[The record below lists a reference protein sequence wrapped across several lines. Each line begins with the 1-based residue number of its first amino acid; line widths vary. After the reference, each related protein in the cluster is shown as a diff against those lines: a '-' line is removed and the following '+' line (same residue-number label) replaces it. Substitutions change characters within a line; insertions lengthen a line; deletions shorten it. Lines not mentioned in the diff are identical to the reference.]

1 MKPKLSLYISIAATI
16 LCSVLIF
23 KVNVNSDMTK
33 YLPDGSQMRQGLE
46 IIQDEF
52 GLSPASVGSVRIMT
66 GRLDSASCAKVR
78 ASLLE
83 RPEVISVSD
92 SHSSTLTASPEGD
105 SHNSTPTASPEGG
118 YTLLELG
125 VVPGTDLKALAKEL
139 AKDFSKDTVIGTSLD
154 GATPNPLIL
163 IIGIIILVVILLVMT
178 KSWLEPVLLMIA
190 TGMAVI
196 VNMGTNAF
204 LESVSITTNSIA
216 AILQLVLSIDYSVIL
231 MNRYRQEKSHNHD
244 KEVAIRRAIRKS
256 FRPVLSSS
264 CTTVIGL
271 LMLCFMSLK
280 IGADLGVVLAK
291 GVLCSLLFTY
301 SALPGLLVI
310 FDKGIERSGKPVP
323 ILPTDGIA
331 RMSEKHRIPIS
342 IAFLALFAAAFILHY
357 NTKISFSTDY
367 VSPID
372 EVFPKANSVIAVY
385 DNRDEQQIIGLMDT
399 LKGDPHVQTTLSYPS
414 LMLKQLDVNELEM
427 LLATL
432 APERATQMNEETI
445 RLACYSVRSREC
457 EPIKLSFSEFAGFLA
472 EQAESDGLISG
483 FIDEQMREEIRI
495 LKDLNSPQ
503 QNVPLSPQQS
513 LTSPTPGIPATN
525 SPTPGFELEAQP
537 QGPQA
542 DDERMGVGEYMR
554 RQAELNPHHE
564 SLRLRD
570 LSDADKI
577 RTEMDQK
584 QLSQFLGSS
593 AYQTK
598 MVFSFSGGAKTMS
611 PLRFVHFLSED
622 LFKRKAL
629 AAFVSKE
636 QKEGLELR
644 KKLMDLADRGEKLP
658 VSELDAIYRA
668 FQLEPL
674 PLSSELP
681 DAGAY
686 PEAKSDAH
694 ASGESKAATGQ
705 ECFET
710 QDSLSIAP
718 PAKSAETSQASS
730 GQPSLAGQA
739 TQSEQA
745 ALDAFEEENDDP
757 RLLVLMELLDPG
769 LKLSAEQ
776 MSVQIRR
783 LGEDIPAPAMKL
795 IYNFYGS
802 THNYDPSWKVSL
814 SELMDFLTGEMLS
827 DPQLVAMIPEN
838 LLDELKSAKT
848 EMEEGL
854 AQLHGEDHSLAL
866 IVSDYPG
873 ESEETSAFVGRISE
887 LFSQELEQD
896 YCLVGE
902 SVMYEEMRS
911 GFNAQLK
918 FVTILTVLAIFLV
931 VALTFRSPLIAF
943 FLVMSVMTAVYVNV
957 CASGIGG
964 RTYLYLAYLI
974 VQSILM
980 GSTID
985 YGILFTNYYRE
996 TGSLRKAYKRATPT
1010 ILTSGLIMIIVPG
1023 IIGVAIKDAMVS
1035 PIVTSLS
1042 IGTLAAVVVVIFLL
1056 PAMISTSFK
1065 IRQRLRSLL
1074 ESRLGKH
1081 TR

>member
-92 SHSSTLTASPEGD
+92 SHSSTLTAGS
-105 SHNSTPTASPEGG
+105 EGG

-342 IAFLALFAAAFILHY
+342 IAFLALFAAAFVLHY

-372 EVFPKANSVIAVY
+372 EVFPKANSIIAVY

-432 APERATQMNEETI
+432 APERAAQMNEETI

-483 FIDEQMREEIRI
+483 FIDEQMREEIRL
-495 LKDLNSPQ
+495 LKDLTSPQ

-513 LTSPTPGIPATN
+513 IT

-537 QGPQA
+537 HGPQA

-681 DAGAY
+681 DAGAFT
-686 PEAKSDAH
+686 EAKSDAH
-694 ASGESKAATGQ
+694 ASGESKATTGQ

-745 ALDAFEEENDDP
+745 ALDAFEEKNDDP
-757 RLLVLMELLDPG
+757 RLLMLMELLDPG

-838 LLDELKSAKT
+838 LLGELKSAKT

>member
-83 RPEVISVSD
+83 RPEVISVND
-92 SHSSTLTASPEGD
+92 SHSSTL
-105 SHNSTPTASPEGG
+105 TASPEGG

-280 IGADLGVVLAK
+280 IGADLGIVLAK

-372 EVFPKANSVIAVY
+372 EVFPKANSIIAVY

-432 APERATQMNEETI
+432 APERAAQMNEETI

-483 FIDEQMREEIRI
+483 FIDEQMREEIRL
-495 LKDLNSPQ
+495 LKDLTSPQ

-513 LTSPTPGIPATN
+513 ITSQ
-525 SPTPGFELEAQP
+525 TPGFELEAQP

-593 AYQTK
+593 AYQTR

-694 ASGESKAATGQ
+694 ASGESKATTGQ

-745 ALDAFEEENDDP
+745 VLDAFEEENDDP

-802 THNYDPSWKVSL
+802 THNYNPSWKVSL

-957 CASGIGG
+957 CASGFGG

>member
-92 SHSSTLTASPEGD
+92 SHTSTPTASPEGD
-105 SHNSTPTASPEGG
+105 SHSSTLTSGPEGG

-280 IGADLGVVLAK
+280 IGADLGIVLAK

-432 APERATQMNEETI
+432 APERAAQMNEETI

-483 FIDEQMREEIRI
+483 FIDEQMREEIRL
-495 LKDLNSPQ
+495 LKDLT
-503 QNVPLSPQQS
+503 SPQQS
-513 LTSPTPGIPATN
+513 IT

-694 ASGESKAATGQ
+694 ASGESKATTGQ

>member
-83 RPEVISVSD
+83 RPEVISVND
-92 SHSSTLTASPEGD
+92 SHSSTL
-105 SHNSTPTASPEGG
+105 TASPEGG

-280 IGADLGVVLAK
+280 IGADLGIVLAK

-342 IAFLALFAAAFILHY
+342 IAFLALFAAAFVLHY

-372 EVFPKANSVIAVY
+372 EVFPKANSIIAVY

-432 APERATQMNEETI
+432 APERAAQMNEETI

-483 FIDEQMREEIRI
+483 FIDEQMREEIRL
-495 LKDLNSPQ
+495 LKDLTSPQ

-513 LTSPTPGIPATN
+513 ITSQ
-525 SPTPGFELEAQP
+525 TPGFELEAQP

-593 AYQTK
+593 AYQTR

-694 ASGESKAATGQ
+694 ASGESKATTGQ

>member
-92 SHSSTLTASPEGD
+92 SHSSTLTAGPED
-105 SHNSTPTASPEGG
+105 G

-280 IGADLGVVLAK
+280 IGADLGIVLAK

-342 IAFLALFAAAFILHY
+342 IAFLALFAAAFVLHY

-414 LMLKQLDVNELEM
+414 LMLKQLDVNELGM

-432 APERATQMNEETI
+432 APERAAQMNEETI

-483 FIDEQMREEIRI
+483 FIDEQMREEIRL
-495 LKDLNSPQ
+495 LKDLTSPQ

-513 LTSPTPGIPATN
+513 ITST
-525 SPTPGFELEAQP
+525 TPGFELEAQP

-593 AYQTK
+593 AYQTR

-681 DAGAY
+681 DAGAFT
-686 PEAKSDAH
+686 EAKSDTQ

-783 LGEDIPAPAMKL
+783 LGEDIPVPAMKL

-838 LLDELKSAKT
+838 LLGELKSAKT

-957 CASGIGG
+957 CASGFGG

-1035 PIVTSLS
+1035 PSVTSLS

>member
-92 SHSSTLTASPEGD
+92 SHSSTLTAGPED
-105 SHNSTPTASPEGG
+105 G

-280 IGADLGVVLAK
+280 IGADLGIVLAK

-372 EVFPKANSVIAVY
+372 EVFPKANSIIAVY

-427 LLATL
+427 ILATL
-432 APERATQMNEETI
+432 APERAAQMNEETI

-483 FIDEQMREEIRI
+483 FIDEQMREEIRL
-495 LKDLNSPQ
+495 LKDLTSPQ

-513 LTSPTPGIPATN
+513 IT

-593 AYQTK
+593 AYQTR

-681 DAGAY
+681 DAGAFT
-686 PEAKSDAH
+686 EAKSDAH

-957 CASGIGG
+957 CASGFGG

>member
-66 GRLDSASCAKVR
+66 GRLDSASCVKVR

-92 SHSSTLTASPEGD
+92 SHSSTLTAGS
-105 SHNSTPTASPEGG
+105 EGG

-125 VVPGTDLKALAKEL
+125 VVPGTDLKALTKEL

-231 MNRYRQEKSHNHD
+231 MNRYRQEKNHNHD

-280 IGADLGVVLAK
+280 IGADLGIVLAK

-342 IAFLALFAAAFILHY
+342 IAFLALFAAAFVLHY

-427 LLATL
+427 ILATL
-432 APERATQMNEETI
+432 APERAAQMNEETI

-483 FIDEQMREEIRI
+483 FIDEQMREEIRL
-495 LKDLNSPQ
+495 LKDLTSPQ

-513 LTSPTPGIPATN
+513 IT

-718 PAKSAETSQASS
+718 PAKSAETSHASS

-827 DPQLVAMIPEN
+827 DPQLIAMIPEN

-873 ESEETSAFVGRISE
+873 ESEKTSAFVGRISE

-943 FLVMSVMTAVYVNV
+943 FLVMSVMTAVYVNI
-957 CASGIGG
+957 CASGFGG

>member
-92 SHSSTLTASPEGD
+92 SHSSTLTAGS
-105 SHNSTPTASPEGG
+105 EGG

-125 VVPGTDLKALAKEL
+125 VVPGTDLKALTKEL

-231 MNRYRQEKSHNHD
+231 MNRYRQEKNHNHD

-280 IGADLGVVLAK
+280 IGADLGIVLAK

-342 IAFLALFAAAFILHY
+342 IAFLALFAAAFVLHY

-427 LLATL
+427 ILATL
-432 APERATQMNEETI
+432 APERAAQMNEETI

-483 FIDEQMREEIRI
+483 FIDEQMREEIRL
-495 LKDLNSPQ
+495 LKDLTSPQ

-513 LTSPTPGIPATN
+513 IT

-718 PAKSAETSQASS
+718 PAKSAETSHASS

-873 ESEETSAFVGRISE
+873 ESEKTSAFVGRISE

-943 FLVMSVMTAVYVNV
+943 FLVMSVMTAVYVNI
-957 CASGIGG
+957 CSSGFGG

>member
-92 SHSSTLTASPEGD
+92 SHSSTLTASPED
-105 SHNSTPTASPEGG
+105 G

-280 IGADLGVVLAK
+280 IGADLGIVLAK

-342 IAFLALFAAAFILHY
+342 IAFLALFAAAFVLHY

-372 EVFPKANSVIAVY
+372 EVFPKANSIIAVY

-432 APERATQMNEETI
+432 APERAAQMNEETI

-483 FIDEQMREEIRI
+483 FIDDQMREEIRL
-495 LKDLNSPQ
+495 LKDLTSPQ

-513 LTSPTPGIPATN
+513 IT

-694 ASGESKAATGQ
+694 ASGESKATTGQ

>member
-92 SHSSTLTASPEGD
+92 SHSSTLTADPEGD
-105 SHNSTPTASPEGG
+105 

-280 IGADLGVVLAK
+280 IGADLGIVLAK

-432 APERATQMNEETI
+432 APERAAQMNEETI

-483 FIDEQMREEIRI
+483 FIDEQMREEIRL
-495 LKDLNSPQ
+495 LKDLTSPQ

-513 LTSPTPGIPATN
+513 ITSQ
-525 SPTPGFELEAQP
+525 TPGFELEAQP
-537 QGPQA
+537 HGPQA

-593 AYQTK
+593 AYQTR

-686 PEAKSDAH
+686 PEAKSDTH
-694 ASGESKAATGQ
+694 ASGESKASTGQ

-710 QDSLSIAP
+710 QDSLSIAQ

>member
-52 GLSPASVGSVRIMT
+52 GLSPASAGSVRIMT

-92 SHSSTLTASPEGD
+92 SHSSTLT
-105 SHNSTPTASPEGG
+105 TSPEGG

-280 IGADLGVVLAK
+280 IGADLGIVLAK

-432 APERATQMNEETI
+432 APERAAQMNEETI

-483 FIDEQMREEIRI
+483 FIDEQMREEIRL
-495 LKDLNSPQ
+495 LKDLTSPK

-513 LTSPTPGIPATN
+513 IT

-694 ASGESKAATGQ
+694 ASGESKATTGQ

-838 LLDELKSAKT
+838 LLGELKSAKT

>member
-52 GLSPASVGSVRIMT
+52 GLSPASAGSVRIMT

-92 SHSSTLTASPEGD
+92 SHSSTLT
-105 SHNSTPTASPEGG
+105 TSPEGG

-280 IGADLGVVLAK
+280 IGADLGIVLAK

-342 IAFLALFAAAFILHY
+342 IAFLALFAAAFVLHY

-432 APERATQMNEETI
+432 APERAAQMNEETI

-483 FIDEQMREEIRI
+483 FIDEQMREEIRL
-495 LKDLNSPQ
+495 LKDLTSPK

-513 LTSPTPGIPATN
+513 IT

-694 ASGESKAATGQ
+694 ASGESKATTGQ

-769 LKLSAEQ
+769 LKFSAEQ

>member
-92 SHSSTLTASPEGD
+92 SHSSTLTAGS
-105 SHNSTPTASPEGG
+105 EGG

-280 IGADLGVVLAK
+280 IGADLGIVLAK

-432 APERATQMNEETI
+432 APERAAQMNEETI

-483 FIDEQMREEIRI
+483 FIDEQMREEIRL
-495 LKDLNSPQ
+495 LKDLTSPK

-513 LTSPTPGIPATN
+513 IT

-838 LLDELKSAKT
+838 LLGELKSAKT

-854 AQLHGEDHSLAL
+854 AQLHGEDHSLAM

-1074 ESRLGKH
+1074 ESHLGKH

>member
-92 SHSSTLTASPEGD
+92 SHSSTLTAGS
-105 SHNSTPTASPEGG
+105 EGG

-280 IGADLGVVLAK
+280 IGADLGIVLAK

-414 LMLKQLDVNELEM
+414 LMLKQLDVNELGM

-432 APERATQMNEETI
+432 APERAAQMNEETI
-445 RLACYSVRSREC
+445 RLACYSVRSRER

-483 FIDEQMREEIRI
+483 FIDEQMREEIRL
-495 LKDLNSPQ
+495 LKDLTSPQ

-513 LTSPTPGIPATN
+513 IT

-593 AYQTK
+593 AYQTR

-873 ESEETSAFVGRISE
+873 ESEKTSAFVGRISE

-943 FLVMSVMTAVYVNV
+943 FLVMSVMTAVYVNI
-957 CASGIGG
+957 CASGFGG

>member
-92 SHSSTLTASPEGD
+92 SHSSTLTAGS
-105 SHNSTPTASPEGG
+105 EGG

-280 IGADLGVVLAK
+280 IGADLGIVLAK

-432 APERATQMNEETI
+432 APERAAQMNEETI

-483 FIDEQMREEIRI
+483 FIDEQMREEIRL
-495 LKDLNSPQ
+495 LKDLTSPK

-513 LTSPTPGIPATN
+513 IT

-838 LLDELKSAKT
+838 LLGELKSAKT

-854 AQLHGEDHSLAL
+854 AQLHGEDHSLAM

-943 FLVMSVMTAVYVNV
+943 FLVMSVMTAVYVNI
-957 CASGIGG
+957 CASGFGG

>member
-125 VVPGTDLKALAKEL
+125 VVPGTDLKALTKEL

-280 IGADLGVVLAK
+280 IGADLGIVLAK

-342 IAFLALFAAAFILHY
+342 IAFLALFAAAFVLHY

-385 DNRDEQQIIGLMDT
+385 DNRD
-399 LKGDPHVQTTLSYPS
+399 
-414 LMLKQLDVNELEM
+414 
-427 LLATL
+427 
-432 APERATQMNEETI
+432 
-445 RLACYSVRSREC
+445 
-457 EPIKLSFSEFAGFLA
+457 
-472 EQAESDGLISG
+472 
-483 FIDEQMREEIRI
+483 
-495 LKDLNSPQ
+495 
-503 QNVPLSPQQS
+503 
-513 LTSPTPGIPATN
+513 
-525 SPTPGFELEAQP
+525 
-537 QGPQA
+537 
-542 DDERMGVGEYMR
+542 
-554 RQAELNPHHE
+554 
-564 SLRLRD
+564 
-570 LSDADKI
+570 
-577 RTEMDQK
+577 
-584 QLSQFLGSS
+584 
-593 AYQTK
+593 
-598 MVFSFSGGAKTMS
+598 
-611 PLRFVHFLSED
+611 
-622 LFKRKAL
+622 
-629 AAFVSKE
+629 
-636 QKEGLELR
+636 
-644 KKLMDLADRGEKLP
+644 
-658 VSELDAIYRA
+658 
-668 FQLEPL
+668 
-674 PLSSELP
+674 
-681 DAGAY
+681 
-686 PEAKSDAH
+686 
-694 ASGESKAATGQ
+694 
-705 ECFET
+705 
-710 QDSLSIAP
+710 
-718 PAKSAETSQASS
+718 
-730 GQPSLAGQA
+730 
-739 TQSEQA
+739 
-745 ALDAFEEENDDP
+745 
-757 RLLVLMELLDPG
+757 
-769 LKLSAEQ
+769 
-776 MSVQIRR
+776 
-783 LGEDIPAPAMKL
+783 
-795 IYNFYGS
+795 
-802 THNYDPSWKVSL
+802 
-814 SELMDFLTGEMLS
+814 
-827 DPQLVAMIPEN
+827 
-838 LLDELKSAKT
+838 
-848 EMEEGL
+848 
-854 AQLHGEDHSLAL
+854 
-866 IVSDYPG
+866 
-873 ESEETSAFVGRISE
+873 
-887 LFSQELEQD
+887 
-896 YCLVGE
+896 
-902 SVMYEEMRS
+902 
-911 GFNAQLK
+911 
-918 FVTILTVLAIFLV
+918 
-931 VALTFRSPLIAF
+931 
-943 FLVMSVMTAVYVNV
+943 
-957 CASGIGG
+957 
-964 RTYLYLAYLI
+964 
-974 VQSILM
+974 
-980 GSTID
+980 
-985 YGILFTNYYRE
+985 
-996 TGSLRKAYKRATPT
+996 
-1010 ILTSGLIMIIVPG
+1010 
-1023 IIGVAIKDAMVS
+1023 
-1035 PIVTSLS
+1035 
-1042 IGTLAAVVVVIFLL
+1042 
-1056 PAMISTSFK
+1056 
-1065 IRQRLRSLL
+1065 
-1074 ESRLGKH
+1074 
-1081 TR
+1081 

>member
-83 RPEVISVSD
+83 RPEVISVSESHSSTLTAGPEGD
-92 SHSSTLTASPEGD
+92 SHSSTLTAGS
-105 SHNSTPTASPEGG
+105 EGG

-280 IGADLGVVLAK
+280 IGADLGIVLAK

-399 LKGDPHVQTTLSYPS
+399 LKGDPPVQTPLSYPS

-432 APERATQMNEETI
+432 APERAAQMNEETI
-445 RLACYSVRSREC
+445 RLACYSVRSRER

-483 FIDEQMREEIRI
+483 FIDDQMREEIRL
-495 LKDLNSPQ
+495 LKDLTSPQ

-513 LTSPTPGIPATN
+513 IT

-694 ASGESKAATGQ
+694 ASGESKATTGQ

-745 ALDAFEEENDDP
+745 ALDAFEEESDDP

-776 MSVQIRR
+776 MSVQFRR

>member
-92 SHSSTLTASPEGD
+92 SHSSTLTAGS
-105 SHNSTPTASPEGG
+105 EGG

-280 IGADLGVVLAK
+280 IGADLGIVLAK

-432 APERATQMNEETI
+432 APERAAQMNEETI

-483 FIDEQMREEIRI
+483 FIDEQMREEIRL
-495 LKDLNSPQ
+495 LKDLTSPK

-513 LTSPTPGIPATN
+513 IT

-593 AYQTK
+593 AYQTR

-730 GQPSLAGQA
+730 GQPSLAGQS

-873 ESEETSAFVGRISE
+873 ESEKTSAFVGRISE

-943 FLVMSVMTAVYVNV
+943 FLVMSVMTAVYVNI
-957 CASGIGG
+957 CASGFGG

>member
-52 GLSPASVGSVRIMT
+52 GLSPASVGGVRIMT

-92 SHSSTLTASPEGD
+92 SHSSTL
-105 SHNSTPTASPEGG
+105 TASPEGG

-280 IGADLGVVLAK
+280 IGADLGIVLAK

-432 APERATQMNEETI
+432 APERAAQMNEETI

-483 FIDEQMREEIRI
+483 FIDEQMREEIRL
-495 LKDLNSPQ
+495 LKDLTSPQ

-513 LTSPTPGIPATN
+513 IT

-593 AYQTK
+593 AYQTR

-957 CASGIGG
+957 CASGFGG

>member
-92 SHSSTLTASPEGD
+92 SHSSTLTAGPED
-105 SHNSTPTASPEGG
+105 G

-280 IGADLGVVLAK
+280 IGADLGIVLAK

-372 EVFPKANSVIAVY
+372 EVFPKANSIIAVY

-414 LMLKQLDVNELEM
+414 LMLKQLDVNELGM

-432 APERATQMNEETI
+432 APERAAQMNEETI

-472 EQAESDGLISG
+472 VQAESDGLISG
-483 FIDEQMREEIRI
+483 FIDEQMREEIRL
-495 LKDLNSPQ
+495 LKDLTSPQ

-513 LTSPTPGIPATN
+513 IT

-593 AYQTK
+593 AYQTR

-718 PAKSAETSQASS
+718 PAKSAETSHASS

-827 DPQLVAMIPEN
+827 DPQLIAMIPEN

-873 ESEETSAFVGRISE
+873 ESEKTSAFVGRISE

-943 FLVMSVMTAVYVNV
+943 FLVMSVMTAVYVNI
-957 CASGIGG
+957 CASGFGG

>member
-92 SHSSTLTASPEGD
+92 SHTSTPTASPEGD
-105 SHNSTPTASPEGG
+105 SHSSTLTSGPEGG

-280 IGADLGVVLAK
+280 IGADLGIVLAK

-372 EVFPKANSVIAVY
+372 EVFPKANSIIAVY

-414 LMLKQLDVNELEM
+414 LMLKQLDVNELGM

-432 APERATQMNEETI
+432 APERAAQMNEETI

-483 FIDEQMREEIRI
+483 FIDEQMREEIRL
-495 LKDLNSPQ
+495 LKDLT
-503 QNVPLSPQQS
+503 SPQQS
-513 LTSPTPGIPATN
+513 IT

-593 AYQTK
+593 AYQTR

-814 SELMDFLTGEMLS
+814 SELIDFLTGEMLS

>member
-92 SHSSTLTASPEGD
+92 SHSSTLTAGPED
-105 SHNSTPTASPEGG
+105 G

-280 IGADLGVVLAK
+280 IGADLGIVLAK

-342 IAFLALFAAAFILHY
+342 IAFLALFATAFVLHY

-372 EVFPKANSVIAVY
+372 EVFPKANSIIAVY

-432 APERATQMNEETI
+432 APERAAQMNEETI

-483 FIDEQMREEIRI
+483 FIDEQMREEIRL
-495 LKDLNSPQ
+495 LKDLTSPQ

-513 LTSPTPGIPATN
+513 IT

-593 AYQTK
+593 AYQTR

-694 ASGESKAATGQ
+694 ASGESKATTGQ

>member
-52 GLSPASVGSVRIMT
+52 GLSPASVGGVRIMT

-92 SHSSTLTASPEGD
+92 SHSSTL
-105 SHNSTPTASPEGG
+105 TASPEGG

-280 IGADLGVVLAK
+280 IGADLGIVLAK

-432 APERATQMNEETI
+432 APERAAQMNEETI

-483 FIDEQMREEIRI
+483 FIDEQMREEIRL
-495 LKDLNSPQ
+495 LKDLTSPQ

-513 LTSPTPGIPATN
+513 IT

-593 AYQTK
+593 AYQTR

-686 PEAKSDAH
+686 PEAKSDTH

-730 GQPSLAGQA
+730 GQPTLAGQA

-838 LLDELKSAKT
+838 LLGELKSTKT

-943 FLVMSVMTAVYVNV
+943 FLVMSVMTAVYVNI
-957 CASGIGG
+957 CASGFGG

>member
-1 MKPKLSLYISIAATI
+1 MKPRLSLYISIAVTI
-16 LCSVLIF
+16 LCSFLIF

-33 YLPDGSQMRQGLE
+33 YLPDSSKMRQGLE

-52 GLSPASVGSVRIMT
+52 GISPASAGGIRIMT
-66 GRLDSASCAKVR
+66 GSLDSAACANV
-78 ASLLE
+78 STGLLA
-83 RPEVISVSD
+83 RPQIISVSD
-92 SHSSTLTASPEGD
+92 K
-105 SHNSTPTASPEGG
+105 HNGG
-118 YTLLELG
+118 HTLLELG
-125 VVPGTDLKALAKEL
+125 ILPGTDLKALAKEL
-139 AKDFSKDTVIGTSLD
+139 AKDFPEDTIIGTSLD

-163 IIGIIILVVILLVMT
+163 IIGVIILVVILLVMT

-190 TGMAVI
+190 TGMAVV

-231 MNRYRQEKSHNHD
+231 MNRYRQEKGHNHD
-244 KEVAIRRAIRKS
+244 KEAAIRRAIRKS

-280 IGADLGVVLAK
+280 IGADLGIVLAK

-331 RMSEKHRIPIS
+331 RMSERHRIPIS
-342 IAFLALFAAAFILHY
+342 LAFLGLFAAAFILHF

-372 EVFPKANSVIAVY
+372 EVFPKANNIVAVY

-399 LKGDPHVQTTLSYPS
+399 LSLDPHVQTTLSYPS
-414 LMLKQLDVNELEM
+414 LMLKQMEAGELAM

-432 APERATQMNEETI
+432 APERAAQMNEETI
-445 RLACYSVRSREC
+445 RFACYSVRSRES
-457 EPIKLSFSEFAGFLA
+457 EPLKLSFSEFADFLA

-483 FIDEQMREEIRI
+483 FIDEPMREKIGL
-495 LKDLNSPQ
+495 LKELTSPQ
-503 QNVPLSPQQS
+503 EIVPLSPQE
-513 LTSPTPGIPATN
+513 TSFPSG
-525 SPTPGFELEAQP
+525 GFDLDPRAH
-537 QGPQA
+537 GPQE
-542 DDERMGVGEYMR
+542 DDARMGVGEYMR

-598 MVFSFSGGAKTMS
+598 MVFSFSGGAKTMT

-644 KKLMDLADRGEKLP
+644 KKLMDLADSGVKLP
-658 VSELDAIYRA
+658 VSELDELYRA

-674 PLSSELP
+674 PLSPQTPQAGEAIQEQTP
-681 DAGAY
+681 KDA
-686 PEAKSDAH
+686 P
-694 ASGESKAATGQ
+694 GQ
-705 ECFET
+705 ECFEP
-710 QDSLSIAP
+710 QDSLGVAP
-718 PAKSAETSQASS
+718 SVEAAAPALPQIE
-730 GQPSLAGQA
+730 
-739 TQSEQA
+739 EA
-745 ALDAFEEENDDP
+745 AAPEEEEESDP
-757 RLLVLMELLDPG
+757 RLLVLMELLEPG

-776 MSVQIRR
+776 MSVQLRR

-795 IYNFYGS
+795 IYNFYGAS
-802 THNYDPSWKVSL
+802 HNYDPSWKVSL
-814 SELMDFLTGEMLS
+814 SELMDYLTGEMLS
-827 DPQLVAMIPEN
+827 DPQLVAMIPEQ
-838 LLDELKSAKT
+838 LLGELTNAKA

-854 AQLHGEDHSLAL
+854 KQMHGENHSLAV

-873 ESEETSAFVGRISE
+873 ESDQTSAFVGRISE
-887 LFSQELEQD
+887 LFGQKLKQD

-918 FVTILTVLAIFLV
+918 LVTILTVLAIFLV

-964 RTYLYLAYLI
+964 KTYLYLAYLI

-1074 ESRLGKH
+1074 EPRLGKH